1 MQHAEIPNKLT
12 TFKLSYP
19 EKNILAILEPGDK
32 VIYAIIRMH
41 MNQSNRQCFPSIS
54 TIKKYAHC
62 GQKKVEESIERL
74 KNAKLITIGKIK
86 LPNGKYSN
94 LYTVTET
101 KFEKPFE
108 RFTPEFLKSDIP
120 LHLKEYLMDLQEF
133 LFIHPEENNGDF
145 SQSNFT
151 LSNNTG
157 WNVTDIMRFDKLL
170 IEQGIE
176 TQELSGKTDESGLA
190 IHKKKINLEAIQQAS
205 LWVNAVNNQLNETQK
220 QVDEVNEDVDEL
232 KQRIKIL
239 EDRESLKEQQDLKK
253 EQEIACLK
261 KLLIANGFDL
271 STIKEEYNF

>member
-12 TFKLSYP
+12 TFKISNP
-19 EKNILAILEPGDK
+19 DKNISKILEPGDK

-74 KNAKLITIGKIK
+74 KKAKLITVGKTK

-94 LYTVTET
+94 LYTVVET
-101 KFEKPFE
+101 TFEVPFE

-133 LFIHPEENNGDF
+133 LFIHPEESKGDF

-157 WNVTDIMRFDKLL
+157 WNISDISKFDKLL

-176 TQELSGKTDESGLA
+176 TQELSGKVDESGLE
-190 IHKKKINLEAIQQAS
+190 IHKKNINLEAIQQAK

-220 QVDEVNEDVDEL
+220 QVDEVNENVEDLMKRVRSLEEKEMLNDQQMQKKNEEVETL
-232 KQRIKIL
+232 KKIL
-239 EDRESLKEQQDLKK
+239 V
-253 EQEIACLK
+253 
-261 KLLIANGFDL
+261 ANGFDL
-271 STIKEEYNF
+271 SAIKEKYDF